1 MGWRGAK
8 AGDGACGEGG
18 GLGEDRWPGDAKGGG
33 GNPGLSL
40 LGGSKEAAG
49 GVIFAANDGDSLGVS
64 SLSRSASVALLSET
78 LRIIDDLGNKQNQ
91 FSETECPIDD
101 LD

>member
-1 MGWRGAK
+1 
-8 AGDGACGEGG
+8 
-18 GLGEDRWPGDAKGGG
+18 
-33 GNPGLSL
+33 
-40 LGGSKEAAG
+40 
-49 GVIFAANDGDSLGVS
+49 VIFAANDGDSLGVA